1 MIEKKGIFL
10 IGGWSKDILIYRKDN
25 FECIQTIQNAHEK
38 SINGFIQL
46 KNGNIL
52 SYLMMKRLIFI
63 HFK

>member
-1 MIEKKGIFL
+1 MIEKNGIFL

-52 SYLMMKRLIFI
+52 SYSNDEKINIYTF
-63 HFK
+63 